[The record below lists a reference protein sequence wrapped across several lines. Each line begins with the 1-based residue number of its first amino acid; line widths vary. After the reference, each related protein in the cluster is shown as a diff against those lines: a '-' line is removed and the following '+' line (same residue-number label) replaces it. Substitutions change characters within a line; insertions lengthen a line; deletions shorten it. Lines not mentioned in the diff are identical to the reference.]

1 MPKKLAA
8 IALALV
14 LLAFAATTWAK
25 ERQFTPGEEAGLRLL
40 ALQSKGYI
48 DISLGDP
55 STFILVEP
63 KVWHAMM
70 HKDKVNLCRMAITYV
85 SELNQKDGGK
95 REFVFLQDMTSR
107 ENLARGFIQTGKV
120 EIFK

>member
-1 MPKKLAA
+1 MQRRLAVV
-8 IALALV
+8 ALV
-14 LLAFAATTWAK
+14 AILLAFPGTNWGK
-25 ERQFTPGEEAGLRLL
+25 GKSFTPGEEAGLRLL

-48 DISLGDP
+48 NISLGDP

-63 KVWHAMM
+63 KAWQAMM
-70 HKDKVNLCRMAITYV
+70 HKDKVNLCRLAITYV
-85 SELNQKDGGK
+85 RELNQKDGCK

-107 ENLARGFIQTGKV
+107 KDLGRGFIQTGKI

>member
-1 MPKKLAA
+1 MKTKIIFVT
-8 IALALV
+8 IAVILLV
-14 LLAFAATTWAK
+14 LPAINWAK
-25 ERQFTPGEEAGLRLL
+25 EKSLTPGEEAGLRLL

-48 DISLGDP
+48 TISLGDP

-63 KVWHAMM
+63 KAWQVMM
-70 HKDKVNLCRMAITYV
+70 HKDKVNLCRLAVTYV
-85 SELNQKDGGK
+85 RELNHKDGSK

-107 ENLARGFIQTGKV
+107 KDLGRGFIQTGTI

>member
-1 MPKKLAA
+1 MKKRL
-8 IALALV
+8 IIMTMV
-14 LLAFAATTWAK
+14 MILLAFHTTSWAK
-25 ERQFTPGEEAGLRLL
+25 GKSLTPGEEAGLRLL

-63 KVWHAMM
+63 KAWQAMM
-70 HKDKVNLCRMAITYV
+70 HKDKVNLCRLAISYIR
-85 SELNQKDGGK
+85 ELNQKDGSK

-107 ENLARGFIQTGKV
+107 KDLGRGFIQTGQI